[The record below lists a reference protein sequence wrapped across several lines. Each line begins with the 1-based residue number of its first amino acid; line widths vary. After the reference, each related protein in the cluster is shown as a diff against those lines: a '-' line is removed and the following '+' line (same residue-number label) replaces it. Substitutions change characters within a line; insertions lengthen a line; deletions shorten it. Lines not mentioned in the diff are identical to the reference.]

1 MIEGEGKFDTC
12 VLEVSNFQFAISKY
26 SENVK
31 DSNKHNSHINKSI
44 TLVLGGEGPLET
56 ALGR

>member
-31 DSNKHNSHINKSI
+31 DSHINKSI
-44 TLVLGGEGPLET
+44 TLVQGWEGPVET